1 MTPYEVIK
9 ANGEF
14 YIARVPKND
23 SFMCNL
29 TERCYFDE
37 QKLDTLLEAV
47 REIDVKSEEILNW
60 VWVIYNNLNSSF
72 AYHFNPKDGYL
83 IDNVSWEES
92 DDEYLI
98 INNKIRES
106 FYQFFCNLLPT
117 QQTK

>member
-1 MTPYEVIK
+1 MTFYEIIK

-14 YIARVPKND
+14 YTTRVPKND
-23 SFMCNL
+23 SFMCDL
-29 TERCYFDE
+29 TERYHFDE

-47 REIDVKSEEILNW
+47 SKIDVKSEEVLNW

-72 AYHFNPKDGYL
+72 AYHFNPKDSYS
-83 IDNVSWEES
+83 IDNFNWEEG

-98 INNKIRES
+98 IKNKIRES
-106 FYQFFCNLLPT
+106 FYQFFSNLLPT